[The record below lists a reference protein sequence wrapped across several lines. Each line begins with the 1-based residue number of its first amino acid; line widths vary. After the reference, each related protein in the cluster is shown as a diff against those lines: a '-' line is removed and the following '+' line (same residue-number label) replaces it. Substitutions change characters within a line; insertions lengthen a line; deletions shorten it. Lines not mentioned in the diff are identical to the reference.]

1 MKKILILSFIS
12 ASTFFFFSCDKPAP
26 TQLVDDTQNELEVEL
41 LNNNFDSQNLISGAD
56 TSGITQDLTSITNL
70 VSVSGIKITNK
81 DNKTTRLSLAQAMFF
96 NKSEPIRYAD
106 NRIIAYKTLVPGTIK
121 FNGLDAHVVPY
132 RIKFRDLGIL
142 KDTLLGYKYVLYNV
156 SDYGGSPDP
165 FYYSY
170 NASVSF
176 EFNPFGPGN
185 GFAFN
190 ISTPLEITGQ
200 VILSGKRAENNL
212 EAKLKWNQENSGRIS
227 IVIGLIKPNQ
237 INSIPVYRL
246 KTQDDGE
253 LRIPERY
260 FNQLPLER
268 FEKIVFT
275 FIRSFEVHHGF
286 GNNDLIASS
295 QSIHTIVIDI
305 P

>member
-1 MKKILILSFIS
+1 MKKILIYSFLF
-12 ASTFFFFSCDKPAP
+12 ASMFFFFSCDKPAP

-41 LNNNFDSQNLISGAD
+41 LNNNLETQYLTSGAD

-81 DNKTTRLSLAQAMFF
+81 DNKTVKLSLAQAMFF
-96 NKSEPIRYAD
+96 NKNEPIRYSN
-106 NRIIAYKTLVPGTIK
+106 NRLLAYKTLIPGTIE
-121 FNGLDAHVVPY
+121 FNGLEAHVVPY
-132 RIKFRDLGIL
+132 RIKFRDLGEF
-142 KDTLLGYKYVLYNV
+142 KDTLLGFKYVLYNV
-156 SDYGGSPDP
+156 SEYGGSPDP
-165 FYYSY
+165 FYFNY

-190 ISTPLEITGQ
+190 IPTPPEITGQ
-200 VILSGKRAENNL
+200 VILSGRREEKNL
-212 EAKLKWNQENSGRIS
+212 EVMLKWNEGNSGRIS
-227 IVIGLIKPNQ
+227 VVVGLIKPNQ
-237 INSIPVYRL
+237 INSIPVYRI
-246 KTQDDGE
+246 KTADDGE
-253 LRIPERY
+253 LRIPSRY

-275 FIRSFEVHHGF
+275 LIRSYEGHHSN
-286 GNNDLIASS
+286 GNNDLFASS